1 METIIKKITDNEIE
15 NDKIIK
21 TAAEI
26 ISRGGLVA
34 FPTETVYGLG
44 GDSFDPA
51 AAEKI
56 YAAKGRPSD
65 NPLIVHISEFEDI
78 YKLSDEVPEIA
89 KVLADKFWPGP
100 LTMIVKK
107 NKSVPVTVTGGLDT
121 VAVRLPSHK
130 VARKLIKESGTFIA
144 APSANISGR
153 PSPTTA
159 KHVIDDLDGRIDM
172 IIDDGSIE
180 IGLESTIVDLTE
192 DVPVILRPGYVTF
205 EMLEETVG
213 KVRLDKAFVEEKI
226 SEGKDVLLEIE
237 IQGALKIKEKFPS
250 AVLIF
255 ITTKDAKTLKDRL
268 TGRGTETEDVIEK
281 RLNRAAEEAKGVE
294 AYDYIVVNDILE
306 DCVETVDRII
316 KSEHNRTSEKISV
329 IEDIR
334 KELSK
339 HTV

>member
-1 METIIKKITDNEIE
+1 MLCQVFRCGKRHRYEQADIGKRRICPFRIGNNKRNETGRDRRSFLFF
-15 NDKIIK
+15 K
-21 TAAEI
+21 TRE
-26 ISRGGLVA
+26 
-34 FPTETVYGLG
+34 
-44 GDSFDPA
+44 
-51 AAEKI
+51 
-56 YAAKGRPSD
+56 
-65 NPLIVHISEFEDI
+65 EFEN
-78 YKLSDEVPEIA
+78 
-89 KVLADKFWPGP
+89 
-100 LTMIVKK
+100 M
-107 NKSVPVTVTGGLDT
+107 
-121 VAVRLPSHK
+121 
-130 VARKLIKESGTFIA
+130 IKEDAFVEYACYVGNYYGT
-144 APSANISGR
+144 P
-153 PSPTTA
+153 
-159 KHVIDDLDGRIDM
+159 
-172 IIDDGSIE
+172 
-180 IGLESTIVDLTE
+180 
-192 DVPVILRPGYVTF
+192 
-205 EMLEETVG
+205 
-213 KVRLDKAFVEEKI
+213 KAFVEEKI

>member
-1 METIIKKITDNEIE
+1 M
-15 NDKIIK
+15 
-21 TAAEI
+21 
-26 ISRGGLVA
+26 
-34 FPTETVYGLG
+34 
-44 GDSFDPA
+44 
-51 AAEKI
+51 
-56 YAAKGRPSD
+56 
-65 NPLIVHISEFEDI
+65 
-78 YKLSDEVPEIA
+78 
-89 KVLADKFWPGP
+89 
-100 LTMIVKK
+100 
-107 NKSVPVTVTGGLDT
+107 
-121 VAVRLPSHK
+121 
-130 VARKLIKESGTFIA
+130 IKEDAFVEYACYVGNYYGT
-144 APSANISGR
+144 P
-153 PSPTTA
+153 
-159 KHVIDDLDGRIDM
+159 
-172 IIDDGSIE
+172 
-180 IGLESTIVDLTE
+180 
-192 DVPVILRPGYVTF
+192 
-205 EMLEETVG
+205 
-213 KVRLDKAFVEEKI
+213 KAFVEEKI
-226 SEGKDVLLEIE
+226 NEGKDVLLEIE